1 MRRVIV
7 AVVLALLLFG
17 SATSSAV
24 AAPRSTIPIKPGP
37 IGVSVTD
44 QEQIGPGVTHTTM
57 TVTGAAGPAVAQLLT
72 IDLTSG
78 RTRMGL
84 LTPGV
89 VAARMPVDQM
99 ARQAGAV
106 AATNG
111 DYFNLFEDASHGDV
125 TPTNAASGAEIQDGR
140 LLKGP
145 VPFRQR
151 YGETG
156 ARPLNN
162 GTEVF
167 GVTTSRRAVV
177 GHVRLVGTVQAKAFG
192 SAPLDGLN
200 QYGIDRNGIEVF
212 TSEWGSASRARA
224 ACGSEDRRRDP
235 CTTDV
240 TEVTVRHHRV
250 VSVSDKPGAGQLPK
264 GTIVLFGRED
274 GAATLGTL
282 SVGDHVQVSWHAET
296 TAHYRWAVGGS
307 IIEADGVIP
316 DGLDQRPNPRTAVG
330 TSADGRTVYLIAV
343 DGHSTIS
350 AGITIDEIA
359 HLLRQLGAR
368 NAVTLDGGGSTAM
381 VGRHEGDHDISVWN
395 VPSDGQVRAVA
406 NGIGVFIR

>member
-7 AVVLALLLFG
+7 AVALAVVLIGA
-17 SATSSAV
+17 SASSAV
-24 AAPRSTIPIKPGP
+24 AAPRSTIPSAAGP
-37 IGVSVTD
+37 IGISVTA

-57 TVTGAAGPAVAQLLT
+57 TVTGAAGPSVAQLLT
-72 IDLTSG
+72 IHLRG

-99 ARQAGAV
+99 ARQAGAI

-125 TPTNAASGAEIQDGR
+125 APTDAASGAEIQDGR
-140 LLKGP
+140 LLKGA

-156 ARPLNN
+156 AQPLNN

-177 GHVRLVGTVQAKAFG
+177 GRVRVVGQVSAKAFG
-192 SAPLDGLN
+192 SVPLDGLN
-200 QYGIDRNGIEVF
+200 QYGIDRDGIEVF
-212 TSEWGSASRARA
+212 TPEWGPASRARA
-224 ACGSEDRRRDP
+224 ACGSQTSRRDP

-240 TEVTVRHHRV
+240 TEVAVRHNRV
-250 VSVSDKPGAGQLPK
+250 VSVSDHPGAGQLPK
-264 GTIVLFGRED
+264 GTIVLFGRET
-274 GAATLGTL
+274 GADTLRTL
-282 SVGDHVQVSWHAET
+282 SVGDHVRVGWHAAA

-307 IIEADGVIP
+307 IIEDDDVIP

-330 TSADGRTVYLIAV
+330 ASADGRTVYLIAV

-359 HLLRQLGAR
+359 HLLRELGAR

-381 VGRHEGDHDISVWN
+381 VGRHQGARDISVWN
-395 VPSDGQVRAVA
+395 VPSDGSVRAVA
-406 NGIGVFIR
+406 NGIGVFTR